1 MLYTMVVNVICTLF
15 GDNRFH
21 VYCLWC
27 VVLEPTS
34 MLATLLCI
42 GDCNGILHMPV
53 GAGHILD
60 LDAANDFN

>member
-1 MLYTMVVNVICTLF
+1 MLYTMVVNVIVTMTAA
-15 GDNRFH
+15 N
-21 VYCLWC
+21 VYCLWS